1 MISSLKH
8 MCLGWR
14 NGKNVIQSSTFV
26 QTQGIEQS
34 ESMNDLVKDDFPLVL
49 QTEFQRDAIV
59 QYGSKFIL
67 MDATHG
73 TTQYDYPYL

>member
-1 MISSLKH
+1 MARMSYNPLLLSKP
-8 MCLGWR
+8 
-14 NGKNVIQSSTFV
+14 
-26 QTQGIEQS
+26 QGIEQS

-49 QTEFQRDAIV
+49 QTEFQRDAMV
-59 QYGSKFIL
+59 QYGSKFVL